1 MVMALWFCEIRAREM
16 LNYGQYAT
24 HHLKNPFLSRA
35 EQGKRIVV
43 NIDELLA
50 EKHKTFI

>member
-24 HHLKNPFLSRA
+24 HHLKNPFLTSA
-35 EQGKRIVV
+35 EKRKRVVV
-43 NIDELLA
+43 NIDEMLA
-50 EKHKTFI
+50 AANKTFV

>member
-1 MVMALWFCEIRAREM
+1 M

-35 EQGKRIVV
+35 ELGKRVV
-43 NIDELLA
+43 INIDEALA
-50 EKHKTFI
+50 QQNQTFV